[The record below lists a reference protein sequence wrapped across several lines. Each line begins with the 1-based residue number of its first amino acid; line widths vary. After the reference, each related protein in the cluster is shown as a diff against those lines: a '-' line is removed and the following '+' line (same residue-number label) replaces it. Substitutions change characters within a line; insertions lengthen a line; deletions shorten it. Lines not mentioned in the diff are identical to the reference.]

1 MTRPSKINF
10 FRPGIWKEGAL
21 EKEIQRNLAVPD
33 DIYGSG
39 QWQPAGDPQDAEKY
53 KRTLGGRSN
62 DSYDPHRFL
71 ADLGLDQSVTAGRTS
86 VEMLRGFHLVDDYR
100 PDTRYFPFPATI
112 AVVLQKVLLALSRL
126 SPHLVDAIDRL
137 IDWLVVK
144 KMEKRAGA
152 ARPDHDRHGRIEQ
165 IVKGD
170 WSAASK
176 TARYFGIVRQKLRQ
190 YAWEEGI
197 HTGSLN
203 PARTGNGNFG
213 TYDIALKL
221 GFTQIQ
227 AGRIAHMCIAVDSSS
242 THYCDPD
249 DETQPRKTGTEAG
262 RGEVHRHYNRS
273 PCRVEDTR
281 IAAVRIHFDRALDL
295 AGDGYYDAAEQELGI
310 GLHSL
315 QDIFC
320 HAQIT
325 PSLHTL
331 LAEFPDLVKYHP
343 LAMYETAVVTEGY
356 LKKFIAG
363 LKLDSLSPA
372 AEIQPRI
379 QISDPLIT
387 GSATAQEKSDVAAK
401 MAGFPPELTTFLE
414 KNGVR
419 IFVGAE
425 GARLTDLGF
434 GLDLNG
440 DGKITPGRWVD
451 VNGDGQKQWF
461 EAEDQLNGGREWDQ
475 QPAAYNHYNRIIFI
489 SARILKTPQFE
500 EILKHEINHALDSVY
515 QDHPK
520 LGGQWKAYI
529 TKLYNAARRKGK
541 IAFNAF
547 DPHEYFAGSEV
558 NPN

>member
-1 MTRPSKINF
+1 MTRLSKINF
-10 FRPGIWKEGAL
+10 FQPEIWQEGAL
-21 EKEIQRNLAVPD
+21 EKEIQRNLAIPD
-33 DIYGSG
+33 DIYGCG
-39 QWQPAGDPQDAEKY
+39 QWQTADEPQAAKKY
-53 KRTLGGRSN
+53 KSTLGGRPI

-71 ADLGLDQSVTAGRTS
+71 ADLGLAQPMTAGRTN
-86 VEMLRGFHLVDDYR
+86 VEMLRALYLVDDYR
-100 PDTRYFPFPATI
+100 PDTRYFPLPATI
-112 AVVLQKVLLALSRL
+112 AAVLQKVLLALSRL
-126 SPHLVDAIDRL
+126 SLHLVNAIDRL
-137 IDWLVVK
+137 IDRLLVK
-144 KMEKRAGA
+144 KMEKRAGV
-152 ARPDHDRHGRIEQ
+152 ARPNHDRYGRVEQ

-170 WSAASK
+170 RSAASK

-197 HTGSLN
+197 HAGSIN
-203 PARTGNGNFG
+203 PGRTGTGNFG
-213 TYDIALKL
+213 TYDIARKL

-227 AGRIAHMCIAVDSSS
+227 AGRIAHMCFAVDSSN
-242 THYCDPD
+242 THYHDPD
-249 DETQPRKTGTEAG
+249 DETQPRMTGSEAG
-262 RGEVHRHYNRS
+262 RGDIHRHYNRS

-281 IAAVRIHFDRALDL
+281 ITAARIHFDRALDL
-295 AGDGYYDAAEQELGI
+295 VGDGYYDAAEQELGI

-320 HAQIT
+320 HAHIT

-331 LAEFPDLVKYHP
+331 LAEFPDLVRYHP

-363 LKLDSLSPA
+363 MKLDSLSPA
-372 AEIQPRI
+372 PAIKPRI
-379 QISDPLIT
+379 QTSEPFIT

-434 GLDLNG
+434 GQDLDG

-451 VNGDGQKQWF
+451 VNRDGQKQWF
-461 EAEDQLNGGREWDQ
+461 EVEDQFDGGREWNQ
-475 QPAAYNHYNRIIFI
+475 QPAAYNHPNRIIFI
-489 SARILKTPQFE
+489 SARVLIAPEFE

-515 QDHPK
+515 QDHPQ
-520 LGGQWKAYI
+520 LEVQWKAYI
-529 TKLYNAARRKGK
+529 NKLYNAARRQGK
-541 IAFNAF
+541 ITFDAL
-547 DPHEYFAGSEV
+547 DPHEYFAGCALI
-558 NPN
+558 